1 VTAPK
6 DESFEPPQRLS
17 PSHVTDGSDSG
28 SPQLDDWLKR
38 RALRNEA
45 EGASRTY
52 VICQGS
58 EVVAFYCLANGAVM
72 QLAAPGSVRRKMP
85 DPLPVMVLGRLA
97 VDRRWQGRGFGR
109 ALVRDAI
116 LRTFQAAD
124 IAGIRAIL
132 VHAKDQRA
140 KAFYERCGFLTSP
153 IDPLMLMLRLK
164 DAAGN
169 V

>member
-1 VTAPK
+1 
-6 DESFEPPQRLS
+6 
-17 PSHVTDGSDSG
+17 
-28 SPQLDDWLKR
+28 
-38 RALRNEA
+38 
-45 EGASRTY
+45 
-52 VICQGS
+52 
-58 EVVAFYCLANGAVM
+58 
-72 QLAAPGSVRRKMP
+72 MP

-153 IDPLMLMLRLK
+153 IDPLMLMLRLN
-164 DAAGN
+164 DAAGD